1 MLNSSLHWFGKI
13 PTQAEFISSNTAPTL
28 QAKFDAWIASG
39 QNHIGNQ
46 LVGSSVENSLYAY
59 VFCVRNLEQN
69 HLTTGILLTSR
80 DSKHRRYPF
89 IIFGEHN
96 AFTVETFIQQVQQCF
111 EQLNINLATD
121 YSGVDESLFFNNL
134 SQALTRLYSY
144 PNKLMD
150 EWIEFYPMPMQ
161 LKLSIDA
168 LTPIVYRK
176 LMLRG
181 Y

>member
-1 MLNSSLHWFGKI
+1 MQI

-89 IIFGEHN
+89 IIFGAAVPASKNHSI
-96 AFTVETFIQQVQQCF
+96 TP
-111 EQLNINLATD
+111 
-121 YSGVDESLFFNNL
+121 ES
-134 SQALTRLYSY
+134 SDPTICQPR
-144 PNKLMD
+144 
-150 EWIEFYPMPMQ
+150 
-161 LKLSIDA
+161 
-168 LTPIVYRK
+168 
-176 LMLRG
+176 
-181 Y
+181 